1 MKTGTKMK
9 KYLDLKDILQAFVIR
24 ESGIPVLKHNLTL
37 DGGVPVQ
44 LYQSDGSNRL
54 YKSGG

>member
-1 MKTGTKMK
+1 MK